1 MTAGSGPI
9 AIVFLAGSAFG
20 LLAPEPGPTPKPK
33 PLTESERIRAL
44 PEEDRQWLT
53 EFVAPIIQEEEK
65 KAFLALEASYQREV
79 FKKEFWERREHPG
92 LEFPLG
98 PGYRDRYENLW
109 QLANE
114 KYDGWSQDAGR
125 MVLRWGEPA
134 SILKP
139 RCTSE
144 DVFDVEVWTYDNLG
158 RSGRSAGRYIFYRRF
173 GGGPRRLWT
182 LNERPSDVFYPN
194 SCRRSVGDL
203 IETAGTKPA
212 ALPCDDRCEVFK
224 AFQEIM
230 AREGSG
236 AGAAMEQAMLFQPP
250 VVSTE
255 GLDGQKNRWAT
266 SSDPAAKKI
275 RVEGPS
281 SEDGDVSATPL
292 PPPTP
297 TPEPRHKLS
306 AEEIRERILRL
317 EPEIQGVAGY
327 RRAAPDRG
335 RALRLP
341 SVHCVGERPI
351 HPRLLEA
358 PLLSHRPCDRGGR
371 RKRFPTQRRDSFARQ
386 DSAGAKRRPSQRTE
400 FPSDGERR
408 LSPRERSPGAGS
420 RRQAQI
426 PAERAKRRYGGR

>member
-9 AIVFLAGSAFG
+9 AIVFLAGTALG

-33 PLTESERIRAL
+33 PPTESERIRAL
-44 PEEDRQWLT
+44 PEAERRWLT
-53 EFVAPIIQEEEK
+53 EFVAPIILEEEK

-98 PGYRDRYENLW
+98 SGYRDRYENLW

-203 IETAGTKPA
+203 IEDCRHEARCP
-212 ALPCDDRCEVFK
+212 PCDDRCEVFK

-281 SEDGDVSATPL
+281 SGADGVSASPI
-292 PPPTP
+292 PSPTP

-317 EPEIQGVAGY
+317 EPRHRQWLDIATPLLTEAELSTF
-327 RRAAPDRG
+327 PS
-335 RALRLP
+335 ALCCRK
-341 SVHCVGERPI
+341 RPI
-351 HPRLLEA
+351 HPGVLEA
-358 PLLSHRPCDRGGR
+358 PLLRHRGRAGCASASPTREATFAPHPFPLPPGEGVAAPSRSSPIRQRLSRSDGGGR
-371 RKRFPTQRRDSFARQ
+371 
-386 DSAGAKRRPSQRTE
+386 
-400 FPSDGERR
+400 
-408 LSPRERSPGAGS
+408 
-420 RRQAQI
+420 
-426 PAERAKRRYGGR
+426 